1 MAQGLELLMSDAAA
15 DQKKKTLRDRVTEWG
30 RGPWSLPF
38 ATFLGFLEASFV
50 FLPMEP
56 LFIPLMTIRRKTAF
70 LVALALLLGNV
81 LGGLLMY
88 WLGAAFAEE
97 AIQPLV
103 SMMDADQAYQDTL
116 EKLNNNGFVT
126 LFMVGITPFP
136 FQAGVAAAGAAGY
149 NIFLFT
155 LAITLSRSIR
165 YAAMATLVTVVGER
179 AEALIKKHELEL
191 MIGGLVLFTGF
202 VVYFFFF

>member
-1 MAQGLELLMSDAAA
+1 MSEAAA
-15 DQKKKTLRDRVTEWG
+15 HTRKTLRQRVSEWG

-56 LFIPLMTIRRKTAF
+56 LFIPLMALRRKTAF
-70 LVALALLLGNV
+70 LVAAALLLGNV
-81 LGGLLMY
+81 LGGLFMY
-88 WLGAAFAEE
+88 WLGAVFAEE

-103 SMMDADQAYQDTL
+103 SMMDAQEAYQSTL
-116 EKLNNNGFVT
+116 DKIENNGFVT

-149 NIFLFT
+149 NLVLFT

-165 YAAMATLVTVVGER
+165 YAAMALLVTIVGER
-179 AEALIKKHELEL
+179 AETIIRKHELEL
-191 MIGGLVLFTGF
+191 AIAGLVLFAGF
-202 VVYFFFF
+202 GVYFFFFASS